1 MSTSRI
7 DENLNNSPEPP
18 PDNAARA
25 TGAAELSIR
34 QFGGARDVWRRFSA
48 NRMAVVGAI
57 LIVLLV
63 LTAVFAPQIAP
74 YSPTKVDLDHQFE
87 PPSREHWFGT
97 DVYGRDVLSRII
109 YGARISLVIG
119 LVPSFISMTLG
130 AILGVLAGYH
140 GRWMD
145 TSIMRLGDV
154 VLAFPSLLLAMV
166 VTYTLGA
173 SLYTLFIALSVVGWA
188 SAARVV
194 RSETLSLKEREFI
207 TASHAVGV
215 SDWRIM
221 LHHILPNCLAP
232 ILILLTLGIPQAI
245 LAEAGLSFLGVGA
258 QPPTPSWGL
267 MINEA
272 QEYIFSAPWA
282 SIIPGLAI
290 LVTVLGF
297 NFVGDGLRDA
307 MDPSLRGR
315 AQAGRR

>member
-1 MSTSRI
+1 MPTTRI
-7 DENLNNSPEPP
+7 DQNPDNSPEQPV
-18 PDNAARA
+18 AEALRA
-25 TGAAELSIR
+25 NGAADLSIR
-34 QFGGARDVWRRFSA
+34 QSSSAHDVWRRFSA
-48 NRMAVVGAI
+48 NRLAVVGAA
-57 LIVLLV
+57 LVVLLV
-63 LTAVFAPQIAP
+63 LAAIFAPQIAP
-74 YSPTKVDLDHQFE
+74 YDPTKVDLDHQFE
-87 PPSREHWFGT
+87 PPSPQHWCGT

-130 AILGVLAGYH
+130 AVLGVLAGYH

-145 TSIMRLGDV
+145 TTIMRVGDV

-194 RSETLSLKEREFI
+194 RSETLSIKEREFI

-221 LHHILPNCLAP
+221 LQHILPNCLAP

-282 SIIPGLAI
+282 SIMPGLAI
-290 LVTVLGF
+290 LITVLGF

-307 MDPSLRGR
+307 MDPSLR
-315 AQAGRR
+315 A